1 MFMPRILLGATIT
14 AVLSMALTAQQA
26 PTGYHHVQCVKVN
39 PGQGVAFEQYVSG
52 PLQKLD
58 QALIDSGAYAQTLV
72 LRTRMPRGTEAECDY
87 VFVSFYKGMPT
98 TGLNSEELSKALH
111 DADIPM
117 TADAVHAK
125 QNEMGKLVNENITQY
140 QSLVGRAKKG
150 DYLVFNSMSAPDTRA
165 CVDAQKKTWQPVA
178 EEMVKAGN
186 LDAWAVNVQVFPRGA
201 KDQNAVSSVDI
212 YPSWD
217 AFTNENR
224 SVESAWKK
232 VHSDMDI
239 NNTMNQF
246 GKMCTIEHTVLY
258 EVVGV
263 TSPAK

>member
-1 MFMPRILLGATIT
+1 MLMSRILLGAAIT

-39 PGQGVAFEQYVSG
+39 PGQDAAFEQYVAG
-52 PLQKLD
+52 PLQKLN
-58 QALIDSGAYAQTLV
+58 QSLVDSGTYAQELV
-72 LRTRMPRGTEAECDY
+72 LRTRMPRGTDAECDY
-87 VFVSFYKGMPT
+87 VFVTFFKGMPK

-111 DADIPM
+111 NADIPM

-125 QNEMGKLVNENITQY
+125 QNEMGKLVSDNITQY
-140 QSLVGRAKKG
+140 QSLVGSAKKG
-150 DYLVFNSMSAPDTRA
+150 DYLVFNSMSAPDARA
-165 CVDAQKKTWQPVA
+165 CVDAQKKMWQPVA

-186 LDAWAVNVQVFPRGA
+186 LDAWAVNVQIFPRGT
-201 KDQNAVSSVDI
+201 KDSNSVSSVDV

-217 AFTNENR
+217 AFTNENH
-224 SVESAWKK
+224 SVGGAWKK
-232 VHSDMDI
+232 VHADMDI

-246 GKMCTIEHTVLY
+246 EKVCTIEHQVLY
-258 EVVGV
+258 RVVEV